1 MNLTFNIDE
10 IFEIAQKI
18 ERNGAKFYRKA
29 IQFTDD
35 EKIKQMLADLA
46 TMEERHEKTFA
57 LMKSRSNV
65 HSQSSS
71 PFDPNNEAVAY
82 LQAFAD
88 GYIFNLSED
97 ISEQISGK
105 ESLDEIMNTAIR
117 LEKDSIVFYLGI
129 EHVVSEHQERDQ
141 VGSIIR
147 EEMKHIAFLTDYLKR
162 IKIS

>member
-1 MNLTFNIDE
+1 
-10 IFEIAQKI
+10 
-18 ERNGAKFYRKA
+18 
-29 IQFTDD
+29 
-35 EKIKQMLADLA
+35 
-46 TMEERHEKTFA
+46 FA